1 MLEVF
6 TYQFMRNAILASIV
20 GGASCGAV
28 GAFVV
33 MLRIPLVGV
42 AVAHAAFAGAI
53 LGIVSGVNPLFGSVV
68 FALLS
73 ASLIGPLGERT
84 KLDAN
89 MSIGIIF
96 AGVLGIAFLA
106 MGFIEGPKSEV
117 LRYIWGNILTVTQG
131 DILLMAVVGVAV
143 LLFVLLLFKEIQ
155 SVLFNREIAA
165 SVGIHE
171 KPIYYGMLFAV
182 GLVICLNLNTI
193 GGLLIFSLIIN
204 PAAAAYQLTYRLRNM
219 FLLSACFGIV
229 VCLLGLSISYA
240 LNVPSGAVII
250 VVSSILLG
258 ITVILSPKRRVKFKG
273 VLLEGRVR
281 Q

>member
-28 GAFVV
+28 GVFVV